1 MGDKREKIVSQR
13 YSKMFDDVI
22 YVKCVLRGE
31 PARII
36 RDMKMRGVACSV
48 REIVVQGLL
57 ALEEKTVEREIR
69 RSRTR
74 VTLSGEEPH

>member
-1 MGDKREKIVSQR
+1 VERFVLGE
-13 YSKMFDDVI
+13 DVV

-36 RDMKMRGVACSV
+36 RELKGRGVACSV

-57 ALEEKTVEREIR
+57 ALEEKTLEREIR
-69 RSRTR
+69 VERSKSLRR
-74 VTLSGEEPH
+74 GEEP

>member
-1 MGDKREKIVSQR
+1 VERIVLGE
-13 YSKMFDDVI
+13 DVI

-36 RDMKMRGVACSV
+36 RELKGRGVACSI

-57 ALEEKTVEREIR
+57 ALEEKTIEHEIRVERSKSLR
-69 RSRTR
+69 R
-74 VTLSGEEPH
+74 GEES